1 MEAPLINKTIAIAG
15 ASGFVGTH
23 LKDYFENLNYNV
35 IAIKR
40 ELLENE
46 ERLKDIISSSNI
58 IINLAGANIIGK
70 WTPEYKELLYKSRI
84 ETTKKIVNAINTCE
98 KKPEQF
104 ISTSAIGIY
113 KNNDTYDENG
123 EFENDFL
130 SNLCQ
135 DWEKE
140 ASKAQTNVVIFR
152 SGIVLGKDG
161 GAFKKMLLP
170 FKLGLGGVIGHGN
183 QAFSFIHIEDLKS
196 AYSFVIN
203 KHLNGIFNLTSP
215 KPSSNFE
222 LTRVLG
228 AALGRPTIFPV
239 PQFVLNFLYS
249 EGAKVLTDGQ
259 DVIPAKLESLG
270 FNFEYKTIKETI
282 YELCR

>member
-1 MEAPLINKTIAIAG
+1 MEAPLINKTIAITG
-15 ASGFVGTH
+15 ASGFVGIH
-23 LKDYFENLNYNV
+23 LKNYFEGLNYNV

-40 ELLENE
+40 ELLEDE
-46 ERLKDIISSSNI
+46 EKLKDIISSSNI
-58 IINLAGANIIGK
+58 VINLAGANIIGK

-84 ETTKKIVNAINTCE
+84 ETTKKIVTAINTCE
-98 KKPEQF
+98 NKPEQL

-113 KNNDTYDENG
+113 KNDDTYDEKG

-161 GAFKKMLLP
+161 GALKKMLLP
-170 FKLGLGGVIGHGN
+170 FKLGLGGIIGHGN
-183 QAFSFIHIEDLKS
+183 QAFSFIHIEDLKR

-203 KHLNGIFNLTSP
+203 NHLNGVFNLVSP

-228 AALGRPTIFPV
+228 AALGRPTILPV
-239 PQFVLNFLYS
+239 PQFILKFLYS

-259 DVIPAKLESLG
+259 DVIPARLESLG